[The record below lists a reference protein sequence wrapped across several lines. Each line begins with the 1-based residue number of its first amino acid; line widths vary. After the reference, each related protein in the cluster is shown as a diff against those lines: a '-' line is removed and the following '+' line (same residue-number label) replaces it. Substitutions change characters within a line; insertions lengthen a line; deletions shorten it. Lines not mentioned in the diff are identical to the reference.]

1 MVGLGKSFAHLK
13 RSIDTKEQQVNHKV
27 PLEGGPTPNGK
38 SLNSCGFVYC
48 FPQFQTMRQME
59 KGDPKGTDGG
69 GLIWVK
75 PKRRSVFFSGRTSL
89 TMQCIDYFLPFCT
102 KPTHHQTGP
111 QTGEHYFQTG
121 LLELSPPEKEF
132 SDEYVFII
140 HHLTE

>member
-59 KGDPKGTDGG
+59 KGDPKGTYGG
-69 GLIWVK
+69 GLIWAK
-75 PKRRSVFFSGRTSL
+75 PKRRSVFFSGGH
-89 TMQCIDYFLPFCT
+89 P
-102 KPTHHQTGP
+102 
-111 QTGEHYFQTG
+111 
-121 LLELSPPEKEF
+121 
-132 SDEYVFII
+132 
-140 HHLTE
+140 